1 MPRAVSSLPTSLW
14 VRSLL
19 VVFQLLLIL
28 PGEGWLVMTLG
39 SMSGE
44 MGREWE
50 LGRAWGGEGRDCGG
64 STGGGEALMYGS
76 GIVGSQSSLPCD
88 VIV

>member
-1 MPRAVSSLPTSLW
+1 
-14 VRSLL
+14 
-19 VVFQLLLIL
+19 
-28 PGEGWLVMTLG
+28 MTPG
-39 SMSGE
+39 SMPGE

-50 LGRAWGGEGRDCGG
+50 LGRAWGGEDRDCCG

-76 GIVGSQSSLPCD
+76 GIVGYQSSLVG